1 MQETIKKLANQYLAP
16 MQEIRRDLHRHPEL
30 AYQEQRT
37 SKIVQT
43 VLKQIGVPYEVVFNT
58 GVLATIKGTKPRTD
72 KERVVLLRADMDALP
87 IQEATDVEFKSMVD
101 NVMHACGHDGHT
113 AGLLGAAMILHAMR
127 DSFSGTIKFMF
138 QPAEETEGG
147 ARQMIEEGILENPRV
162 DAAFGLHLYGGAM
175 HGEVAVK
182 PGPLNGA
189 PDEFEIKIIGAG
201 GHAAEPHKTI
211 DPINIAVQFMSNA
224 QNILTRKIDPMHPAV
239 ISFTQIQ
246 AGSGLNVIPEEASIG
261 GTIRTLHKD
270 TREDIPK
277 LLEQFLADI
286 THANGA
292 TYEFVYTA
300 SYPPLIN
307 DPAMT
312 HFAKTAISKVVGADK
327 TLELEEASLGAEDF
341 SYLTEAVPGSYYL
354 VGIREPGKPEPLFHH
369 PSFAWNDEVL
379 AISAATLAQVAY
391 DFLT

>member
-1 MQETIKKLANQYLAP
+1 MQKRIKELATQYLSP

-30 AYQEQRT
+30 AYEEKRT
-37 SKIVQT
+37 AKIVRA
-43 VLKQIGVPYEVVFNT
+43 VLNQIGVEHKVVFNT
-58 GVLATIKGTKPRTD
+58 GVLATIKGTKPTTE
-72 KERVVLLRADMDALP
+72 KERVILLRADMDALP
-87 IQEATDVEFKSMVD
+87 IQEATDLPFKSTVD

-113 AGLLGAAMILHAMR
+113 AGLLGAAMVLNAMR
-127 DSFSGTIKFMF
+127 DTFSGTIKFMF
-138 QPAEETEGG
+138 QPAEETDGG
-147 ARQMIEEGILENPRV
+147 ARQMIEEGILENPTV
-162 DAAFGLHLYGGAM
+162 DAAFGLHLFGGAM
-175 HGEVAVK
+175 LGEVAVK
-182 PGPLNGA
+182 SGPLNGA
-189 PDEFEIKIIGAG
+189 PDEFEIKIIGSG

-211 DPINIAVQFMSNA
+211 DPINIAVQFMANA

-239 ISFTQIQ
+239 ISFTTVH
-246 AGSGLNVIPEEASIG
+246 AGTGLNVIPEEASIG

-270 TREDIPK
+270 TRTDIPQ

-292 TYEFVYTA
+292 TYEFKYTE

-307 DPAMT
+307 DQAMT
-312 HFAKTAISKVVGADK
+312 TFAKESITKIVGAEH
-327 TLELEEASLGAEDF
+327 TFELEEASLGAEDF

-379 AISAATLAQVAY
+379 AISAGTLAQIAY
-391 DFLT
+391 DFLK

>member
-1 MQETIKKLANQYLAP
+1 

-30 AYQEQRT
+30 AYEEKRT
-37 SKIVQT
+37 AKIVRA
-43 VLKQIGVPYEVVFNT
+43 VLNQIGVEHEVVFNT
-58 GVLATIKGTKPRTD
+58 GVLATIKGTKPTTE
-72 KERVVLLRADMDALP
+72 KERVILLRADMDALP
-87 IQEATDVEFKSMVD
+87 IQEATDVPFKSTVD

-113 AGLLGAAMILHAMR
+113 AGLLGAAMVLNAMR
-127 DSFSGTIKFMF
+127 DTFSGTIKFMF

-147 ARQMIEEGILENPRV
+147 ARQMIEEGILENPTV
-162 DAAFGLHLYGGAM
+162 DAAFGLHLFGGAM
-175 HGEVAVK
+175 LGEVAVK
-182 PGPLNGA
+182 SGPLNGA
-189 PDEFEIKIIGAG
+189 PDEFEIKIIGSG
-201 GHAAEPHKTI
+201 GHAAEPHKTV
-211 DPINIAVQFMSNA
+211 DPINIAVQFMANA

-239 ISFTQIQ
+239 ISFTTVH
-246 AGSGLNVIPEEASIG
+246 AGTGLNVIPEEASIG

-270 TREDIPK
+270 TRTIIPQ

-292 TYEFVYTA
+292 TYEFVYTE

-307 DPAMT
+307 DAAMT
-312 HFAKTAISKVVGADK
+312 AFAKESITKIVGAEH
-327 TLELEEASLGAEDF
+327 TFELEEASLGAEDF

-379 AISAATLAQVAY
+379 AISAGTLAQIAY
-391 DFLT
+391 DFLK